1 MAKIAKL
8 QEVSLKDLKPY
19 ANNAKIHGPEQVEK
33 LKRSI
38 NEFGFISP
46 ILIDA
51 DYNVIAGHG
60 RIMAATALEMEQV
73 PALFVEDLTD
83 EQRRAYILADN
94 RLTELGTWDNAI
106 LSAELQA
113 LKDDGFNIELTG
125 FNVDFIEIGEVDFS
139 EVDDAWNEET
149 EEPEPEPIA
158 RPGDVYQLGRH
169 RLMCGDSTNS
179 SDVKKLTDG
188 FMINLVVTDPPYN
201 VDYAGKNEMLN
212 RAGKGNRIETPIE
225 NDAMS
230 DKEFINFLLKAFTNM
245 REVMAPGAGFYI
257 WHADTKRAAFL
268 EACAAAGLEIRQ
280 VLIWVKNMFVIG
292 RQDYQWIHE
301 PCLYGWNE
309 GAAHYFTDSRSL
321 TTVAETKTDIDKMKA
336 AEMRQI
342 LKRLFELTTVIH
354 EDKPLVSDLHP
365 TMKPVNLF
373 KRQIENS
380 SKPGDNILDL
390 FGGSGTLII
399 AAEQTDRNAFVM
411 EYSPAYVDSII
422 QRWEKFT
429 GQKAV
434 RISEA

>member
-19 ANNAKIHGPEQVEK
+19 ANNAKLHGPEQVEQ

-51 DYNVIAGHG
+51 EFNVIAGHG

-125 FNVDFIEIGEVDFS
+125 FNVDFIEIEEVDFS

-179 SDVKKLTDG
+179 SDVKK
-188 FMINLVVTDPPYN
+188 I
-201 VDYAGKNEMLN
+201 
-212 RAGKGNRIETPIE
+212 
-225 NDAMS
+225 
-230 DKEFINFLLKAFTNM
+230 
-245 REVMAPGAGFYI
+245 
-257 WHADTKRAAFL
+257 
-268 EACAAAGLEIRQ
+268 
-280 VLIWVKNMFVIG
+280 
-292 RQDYQWIHE
+292 
-301 PCLYGWNE
+301 
-309 GAAHYFTDSRSL
+309 DSRRKYKLSCHRPAIQRGL
-321 TTVAETKTDIDKMKA
+321 C
-336 AEMRQI
+336 RQ
-342 LKRLFELTTVIH
+342 KRNV
-354 EDKPLVSDLHP
+354 KQSR
-365 TMKPVNLF
+365 
-373 KRQIENS
+373 KREPN
-380 SKPGDNILDL
+380 
-390 FGGSGTLII
+390 
-399 AAEQTDRNAFVM
+399 RNAHRKRRH
-411 EYSPAYVDSII
+411 ER
-422 QRWEKFT
+422 QR
-429 GQKAV
+429 
-434 RISEA
+434 IY